1 MKIMKYF
8 VATSLLLFAAC
19 NQQNQNAPADNTPTD
34 VTIRVELPNSVSTRA
49 AMSDLQDKV
58 NNNAP
63 ATVKKLQVYLT
74 DNKSN
79 IKVAEEF
86 ISGDGNFEKLVS
98 TTAVAAGGGYK
109 FKNVSREVTHV
120 YVIANSTANKQNVS
134 ENLKLVTQ
142 LKPEVGDAVYAG
154 QAAVQFAGTEPY
166 GVDPVQKGKDVV
178 RSAEVTLD
186 AATNRIQVLGTKF
199 TKLVWKDGKK
209 KAYQLELAKI
219 KIKHQ
224 ADRPSMTNE
233 EAAEEFKQVNLNNE
247 TWDGQSDFNTKTKL
261 SEWFDLVDI
270 TTLNEGIFM
279 NRFATT
285 LTLPS
290 KTVADQAEWMFPKS
304 FREDVY
310 NVTNGTYKPDKQ
322 TDLSEVASYFKAG
335 GFTFGGTK
343 AAAFNFFS
351 AGITSYEKA
360 GNAPKVIFAFK
371 SGEGKTGVTDA
382 HRFVVVQG
390 YQKDG
395 NQPLTDVV
403 NKAGYLLDMDLSKFN
418 KGQGILVELDPEI
431 PSGIFPNPSGQ
442 EDLENTNV
450 NLIVKVTVS
459 PWTSVNVLPILN

>member
-34 VTIRVELPNSVSTRA
+34 VTIRVELPKTVSTRA
-49 AMSDLQDKV
+49 AMGDLQDKV
-58 NNNAP
+58 ENNAK

-79 IKVAEEF
+79 IKVAQEF
-86 ISGDGNFEKLVS
+86 TQGTPDFDKLVS
-98 TTAVAAGGGYK
+98 TNLISAQGGYK
-109 FKNVSREVTHV
+109 FKDVAREVAYA
-120 YVIANSTANKQNVS
+120 YVIANPTGTLQNKG
-134 ENLKLVTQ
+134 ENLKMTAE

-154 QAAVQFAGTEPY
+154 QAAVAHAGTEPY
-166 GVDPVQKGKDVV
+166 GVDPDPKSKSVV
-178 RSAEVTLD
+178 KSAEVTLD

-199 TKLVWKDGKK
+199 TKLVWKTGKDK
-209 KAYQLELAKI
+209 QYKGKLAQYKVEAEQ
-219 KIKHQ
+219 KQ
-224 ADRPSMTNE
+224 QSLTNE
-233 EAAEEFKQVNLNNE
+233 QAAEKFKAEELHGE
-247 TWDGQSDFNTKTKL
+247 TWDGTTDFNATTYLK
-261 SEWFDLVDI
+261 EWFDLVDI
-270 TTLNEGIFM
+270 TSKNEGILM

-290 KTVADQAEWMFPKS
+290 KTVAEQADWMFAQT
-304 FREDVY
+304 FRDDRY
-310 NVTNGTYKPDKQ
+310 NPANGTFKPDTK
-322 TDLSEVASYFKAG
+322 TDLSAVASYFKAG
-335 GFTFGGTK
+335 GFSPFNGK

-351 AGITSYEKA
+351 AGITGYDKA
-360 GNAPKVIFAFK
+360 GNAPKVVFVFK
-371 SGEGKTGVTDA
+371 EGKGSEGVSAD

-390 YQKDG
+390 YQKDDKSA
-395 NQPLTDVV
+395 LTDVV
-403 NKAGYLLDMDLSKFN
+403 NKAGYLLDMDLSKYN
-418 KGQGILVELDPEI
+418 DGQGVLVELDPEI

>member
-34 VTIRVELPNSVSTRA
+34 VTIRVELPKTVSTRA

-58 NNNAP
+58 NNNDP
-63 ATVKKLQVYLT
+63 ATVEKLHVYLT

-79 IKVAEEF
+79 IKVAQEF
-86 ISGDGNFEKLVS
+86 TKGSPEFTKLTS
-98 TTAVAAGGGYK
+98 SSAIAAKGGYK
-109 FKNVSREVTHV
+109 FKDVAREVAFA
-120 YVIANSTANKQNVS
+120 YVIANPTGAAQQVGQNL
-134 ENLKLVTQ
+134 ELNAE
-142 LKPEVGDAVYAG
+142 LKPQVGNAVYAG
-154 QAAVQFAGTEPY
+154 QAPVAHAGSEPY
-166 GVDPVQKGKDVV
+166 GVDPDPKSKSVV
-178 RSAEVTLD
+178 KSAEVTLD

-199 TKLVWKDGKK
+199 TKIVWKQGKK
-209 KAYQLELAKI
+209 QEYKLKLAQYVKDSETTGKLTLE
-219 KIKHQ
+219 Q
-224 ADRPSMTNE
+224 AADK
-233 EAAEEFKQVNLNNE
+233 FKTEVLGNE
-247 TWDGQSDFNTKTKL
+247 TWNGQTDFSQTTKL
-261 SEWFDLVDI
+261 KEWFDLVDI
-270 TTLNEGIFM
+270 TSKNEGILM

-290 KTVADQAEWMFPKS
+290 KTVAEQADWMFAQT
-304 FREDVY
+304 FRDDRY
-310 NVTNGTYKPDKQ
+310 NTTNGTFKPDTK

-351 AGITSYEKA
+351 AGITSYAKE
-360 GNAPKVIFAFK
+360 GNAPKVVFVFK
-371 SGEGKTGVTDA
+371 EGAGSEGVSAD

-390 YQKDG
+390 YKKDG
-395 NQPLTDVV
+395 GDLNTEIVK
-403 NKAGYLLDMDLSKFN
+403 KAGYLLDMDLSKYN
-418 KGQGILVELDPEI
+418 DGQGVLVELDPEI

-442 EDLENTNV
+442 DDLENTNV